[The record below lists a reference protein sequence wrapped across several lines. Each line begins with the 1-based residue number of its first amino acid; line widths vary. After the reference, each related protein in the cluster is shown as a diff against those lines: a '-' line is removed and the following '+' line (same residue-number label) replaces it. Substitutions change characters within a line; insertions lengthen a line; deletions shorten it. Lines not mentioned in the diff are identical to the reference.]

1 MLNKI
6 ITMKRIIDEDPKTP
20 MKYWVT
26 ESGLTLLE
34 VDYLRDN
41 GHLVKLGDTKGAR
54 WLWKGDEPDY
64 EFAESM
70 KLNMYALE
78 TTEEMRVNTV
88 NITEYTTML
97 DVISAYD
104 LSFKI
109 SNGITLKFINDS
121 TVSLRKSNGKTITI
135 SDANKLNDMLCFL
148 T

>member
-6 ITMKRIIDEDPKTP
+6 ITMKRIIDENPKTP

>member
-6 ITMKRIIDEDPKTP
+6 ITMKRIIDENPKTP

-26 ESGLTLLE
+26 ESGLNQQE
-34 VDYLRDN
+34 IEYLRDN
-41 GHLVKLGDTKGAR
+41 NFLIKLGDKRGAR
-54 WLWKGDEPDY
+54 WVWKGDEPDY

-70 KLNMYALE
+70 KSNIYTLDIK
-78 TTEEMRVNTV
+78 EEMRVNNV
-88 NITEYTTML
+88 EVTEDTTML

>member
-1 MLNKI
+1 
-6 ITMKRIIDEDPKTP
+6 MKRIIDEDPKTP

-109 SNGITLKFINDS
+109 SNGISLKFINDS

>member
-109 SNGITLKFINDS
+109 SNGISLKFINDS

>member
-26 ESGLTLLE
+26 ESGLTMQE

-41 GHLVKLGDTKGAR
+41 GHLVKLGDKKGAR
-54 WLWKGDEPDY
+54 WVWKGDEPDY

-70 KLNMYALE
+70 KLNIY
-78 TTEEMRVNTV
+78 TSDTKKEMRVNNV
-88 NITEYTTML
+88 DVTEDTTML

>member
-54 WLWKGDEPDY
+54 WVWKGDEPDY

>member
-6 ITMKRIIDEDPKTP
+6 ITMKRIIDEDPKAP